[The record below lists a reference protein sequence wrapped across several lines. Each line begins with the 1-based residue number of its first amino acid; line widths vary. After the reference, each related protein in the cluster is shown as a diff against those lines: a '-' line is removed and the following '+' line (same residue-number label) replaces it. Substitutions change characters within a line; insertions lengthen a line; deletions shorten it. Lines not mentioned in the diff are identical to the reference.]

1 MITLETFEHWWCALG
16 SRFLCGTSASTLVC
30 RAANVQYRKYSTGC
44 HDVVV
49 LKKIVWEEVIWAKF
63 NPVFKWSL
71 FGGFSQR
78 IFTLD
83 LLCANPWLKIQ
94 ILVVWH
100 KSLFWH
106 LGQLPPP
113 PPQWACLNIFSMG
126 LPSWEWITERA
137 SSANLSFVP
146 QLDPDSLPST
156 LWCQWVL
163 NCVGAGRGLR
173 ALVLQVSEQLR

>member
-113 PPQWACLNIFSMG
+113 PTVSLFEYIFHGASFLRVNHRESIFCKPFLCSPARPW
-126 LPSWEWITERA
+126 LPSFY
-137 SSANLSFVP
+137 SLVP
-146 QLDPDSLPST
+146 MGP
-156 LWCQWVL
+156 
-163 NCVGAGRGLR
+163 
-173 ALVLQVSEQLR
+173 